1 MITYHRTQVDGLEV
15 FYREAGSKNLP
26 TVILLHG
33 FPSSSHM
40 FRDLIPRLAGD
51 FHVVAPD
58 YIGFGYSAQPP
69 ATEFQYTFDN
79 LAAHVEKLLFDK
91 LHLAKFAIYVQDYGA
106 PVGFRLASGHP
117 EAISAIVVQNGNA
130 YVEGLS
136 PAWASLRALWANRT
150 ADTEQAVRA
159 FLAPET
165 TRFQYTEGV
174 GNVEEVSPDAYTF
187 DQLGLDRPGNDAIQI
202 SLFHDYASNLALY
215 PQWHAYFREH
225 QPPMLIVWGK
235 NDPFFTVE
243 GAKAFQRDLPE
254 AELHLLDTGHFAL
267 EDKGEFM
274 AQQMRRFLRDVV
286 GQGTKRKTA

>member
-26 TVILLHG
+26 TVVLLHG